1 MITQQRNEKGQA
13 IVILALAIVVLLGFT
28 AIAIDGGMAYSDRR
42 HAQNAA
48 DASSLAGAAMA
59 ALSLENNHVTY
70 GAWDCDNFK
79 LISAGQSAETAAI
92 NRAANNTYTIDT
104 DFSDHNGVDVM
115 CEQGVFNGAWVDKY
129 IEITTYIS
137 KTTDTHFAQFVFSGL
152 LQNKVQA
159 VTRVRPRVPLA
170 FGNAVVSLNSADCSG
185 NSNGVI
191 FSGSMDLHIKGG
203 GVFSNGC
210 LYGNGN
216 NFKVDTNE
224 WGVYYAGQAMGTLG
238 NINYGEGPQ
247 KAAFSLP
254 SSSFQIDPPDCS
266 SLPVRTQGNHD
277 TELFPGKYSSIS
289 MSNGDLKLHPGLYCL
304 TGSPNAFKIT
314 GGNLIAH
321 SVTIYVT
328 SGSVEVSG
336 NGNISMSAPPYHP
349 DPSPAIPNVLFFL
362 APGNTSVIKLN
373 GDSKHA
379 YLGTIYAPDA
389 DVNVNGSGDIGPTL
403 HTQIIGKNVEISGS
417 AVIDINFNGGQN
429 YQKPSSLELY
439 K

>member
-1 MITQQRNEKGQA
+1 MISTQRNEKGQA

-70 GAWDCDNFK
+70 GAWDCNNFK
-79 LISAGQSAETAAI
+79 LQNAVQSAETAAI

-104 DFSDHNGVDVM
+104 DFSDHNGVEVV

-152 LQNKVQA
+152 LQNQVQA

-170 FGNAVVSLNSADCSG
+170 FGNAVVSLNTAPCSG

-191 FSGSMDLHIKGG
+191 FSGSSDLHIKGG

-210 LYGNGN
+210 LYGNGS
-216 NFKVDTNE
+216 NFDVNTNE
-224 WGVYYAGQAMGTLG
+224 WNVHYAGEALGTLI
-238 NINYGEGPQ
+238 NINPSPQ
-247 KAAFSLP
+247 KAGFQLPP
-254 SSSFQIDPPDCS
+254 SSYQVEAPDCS
-266 SLPVRTQGNHD
+266 SLPNRTQSGD
-277 TELFPGKYSSIS
+277 DIYPGRYSSIS
-289 MSNGDLKLHPGLYCL
+289 LNNGILTMHPGLYCI
-304 TGSPNAFKIT
+304 TGGPNAFKVN
-314 GGNLIAH
+314 GGNLIAN
-321 SVTIYVT
+321 SVTIYITTGGVDI
-328 SGSVEVSG
+328 SG
-336 NGNISMSAPPYHP
+336 NVNVNMSAPSYRP
-349 DPSPAIPNVLFFL
+349 DPAPAIPNMLFFL
-362 APGNTSVIKLN
+362 APGNTSNVNLQGN
-373 GDSKHA
+373 SDSA
-379 YLGTIYAPDA
+379 FLGTIYAPDGNINITG
-389 DVNVNGSGDIGPTL
+389 DSGTNPTF
-403 HTQIIGKNVEISGS
+403 HTQVIGKNVKIDGN
-417 AVIDINFNGGQN
+417 ATIDINFNGGQN